1 MDLNIVV
8 LAGKL
13 AVEPEFR
20 NFESG
25 ARLAR
30 LLVTVR
36 SENPTVR
43 TDVVPV
49 TLWDPDGKLADLE
62 RGDSVC
68 VTGTLQRRFWTD
80 GSGKRSRVEVIAH
93 QVVQPDL
100 APV

>member
-1 MDLNIVV
+1 MDINIVV

-13 AVEPEFR
+13 AVAPEFR
-20 NFESG
+20 DFESG

-49 TLWDPDGKLADLE
+49 SLWDPDGKLTDLQ
-62 RGDSVC
+62 RGDSVY
-68 VTGTLQRRFWTD
+68 VAGTLQRRFWTD